1 MASADRP
8 LVKVIGTGGS
18 ISYIGDSR
26 LDYVDY
32 SYANKHFTID
42 ELLARVPEV
51 SEFARIESEQ
61 FATW

>member
-51 SEFARIESEQ
+51 SEFA
-61 FATW
+61 A